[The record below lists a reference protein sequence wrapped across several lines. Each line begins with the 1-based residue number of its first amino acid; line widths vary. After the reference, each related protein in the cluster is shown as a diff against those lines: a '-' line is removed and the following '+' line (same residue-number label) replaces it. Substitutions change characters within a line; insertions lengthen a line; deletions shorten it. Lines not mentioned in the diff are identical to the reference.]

1 MWTVTQ
7 FLFFLERMIFAV
19 SVDTKFVSEKAHFY
33 L

>member
-7 FLFFLERMIFAV
+7 FLFLECVIFSV
-19 SVDTKFVSEKAHFY
+19 SVDTKFVSEKVHFY